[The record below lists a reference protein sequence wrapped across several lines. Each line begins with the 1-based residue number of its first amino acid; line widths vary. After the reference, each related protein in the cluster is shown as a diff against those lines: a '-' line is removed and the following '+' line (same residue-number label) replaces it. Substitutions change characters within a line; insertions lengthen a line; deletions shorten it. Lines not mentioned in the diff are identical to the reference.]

1 MTFIAMELTG
11 YFWRFMLHFTLR
23 YCSFC
28 VWTCIGGVF
37 MVFETLFRQ
46 QQDRVLSVPVEKIK
60 PNPNQPRV
68 VFDQVQL
75 EGLAQ
80 SIRESG
86 ILQPLSLRKL
96 KDGTY
101 QLVAGE
107 RRLRAAKLLG
117 MSEVPAIVISADDR
131 QAAILALLENIQR
144 EDLDFFEQAEGL
156 SRLTEYWSFTQEET
170 ALKLGMAQSTLA
182 NKIRLLRLTKDER
195 EQIRKAGLT
204 ERHARALLR
213 LENQED
219 RQQVLKRIIKNKLN
233 VSETDKLITKILND
247 KHKSKGHTT
256 AIIKDVRIFINT
268 LNKAVKTMERMGINV
283 KTLSTENEDFLEYIV
298 RIPKDSL
305 SQQKLASIK

>member
-1 MTFIAMELTG
+1 MDK
-11 YFWRFMLHFTLR
+11 H
-23 YCSFC
+23 
-28 VWTCIGGVF
+28 GGVF
-37 MVFETLFRQ
+37 MVFESLFRQ
-46 QQDRVLSVPVEKIK
+46 QQDKVLSVPVERIK

-68 VFDQVQL
+68 VFDQAQL

-86 ILQPLSLRKL
+86 ILQPLSLRKY

-144 EDLDFFEQAEGL
+144 KDLDFFEEAEGL
-156 SRLTEYWSFTQEET
+156 SRLTEHWSFTQEET
-170 ALKLGMAQSTLA
+170 ASKLGMAQSTLA
-182 NKIRLLRLTKDER
+182 NKIRLLRLTREER
-195 EQIRKAGLT
+195 EQIRRAGLA

-213 LENQED
+213 LECQED
-219 RQQVLKRIIKNKLN
+219 RQQVLMRIIKNKLN

-247 KHKSKGHTT
+247 KQISKRHTT
-256 AIIKDVRIFINT
+256 AIIKDMRIFVNT
-268 LNKAVKTMERMGINV
+268 LNKAVKTMERMGVNV
-283 KTLSTENEDFLEYIV
+283 KTLSTENEDYLEYII
-298 RIPKDSL
+298 RIPKESL
-305 SQQKLASIK
+305 SHEKLVSIK